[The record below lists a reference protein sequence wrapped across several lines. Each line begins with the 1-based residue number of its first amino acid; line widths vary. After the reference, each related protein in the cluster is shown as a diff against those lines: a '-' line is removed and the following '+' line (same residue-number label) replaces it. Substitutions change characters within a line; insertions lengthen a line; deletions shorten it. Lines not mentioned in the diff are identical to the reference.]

1 VTLRRI
7 VLEAPPGEDED
18 AFLARVL
25 DAFPGG
31 VEEERDAD
39 GRLLVAAYAADGAAL
54 PPGIAASSSEAVA
67 NGWEDAWKEFHH
79 GRPVA
84 GRVWVGPPWEEPPAG
99 LLPVIIDPGRAFG
112 TGSHPSTLLTLE
124 LLCGVEPCG
133 PVLDLG
139 CGSGVLS
146 VAAGKLGFG
155 PLLACDIDPLGV
167 EATRANSAANGVEV
181 EAFCAD
187 ARSDPLPD
195 AALWLAN
202 ILQRPLE
209 VILARADAAPRA
221 IVSGLLDVE
230 PLDVPAYAVAG
241 RAVRDG
247 WQALL
252 LERR

>member
-1 VTLRRI
+1 MSLRRI
-7 VLEAPPGEDED
+7 VLAAPAGEDED

-31 VEEERDAD
+31 VEEERDGD
-39 GRLLVAAYAADGAAL
+39 GRLLVAAYTEDDGL
-54 PPGIAASSSEAVA
+54 PDGLDPDSATEVPD
-67 NGWEDAWKEFHH
+67 GWEDAWKAFHR

-84 GRVWVGPPWEEPPAG
+84 DRLWVGPPWEQPPDG

-124 LLCGVEPCG
+124 LLCSVDPTG

-146 VAAGKLGFG
+146 VAAGKLGFV
-155 PLLACDIDPLGV
+155 PLLACDIDHLGV
-167 EATRANSAANGVEV
+167 EATQANGAANGVEV
-181 EAFCAD
+181 RTFLAD
-187 ARSDPLPD
+187 ARSDPLPR
-195 AALWLAN
+195 AELWLAN

-209 VILARADAAPRA
+209 AILARPDGAPQA
-221 IVSGLLDVE
+221 IVSGLLDSE
-230 PLDVPAYAVAG
+230 PLDAPAYEVTG
-241 RAVRDG
+241 RALRDG

-252 LERR
+252 LTRR